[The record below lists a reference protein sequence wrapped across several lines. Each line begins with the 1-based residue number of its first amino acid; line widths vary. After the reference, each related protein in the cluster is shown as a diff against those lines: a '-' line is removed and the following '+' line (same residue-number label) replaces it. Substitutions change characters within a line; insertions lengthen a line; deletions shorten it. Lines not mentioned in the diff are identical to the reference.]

1 MTSFIDEFGE
11 LCFQRADHLAVGL
24 AQELPVGPIKKAVS
38 GGGRGKITIDR
49 GHVLKDTTNHG
60 LCERATTP

>member
-1 MTSFIDEFGE
+1 
-11 LCFQRADHLAVGL
+11 
-24 AQELPVGPIKKAVS
+24 VS